1 MAIPVQPNLPGA
13 PGIDQA
19 SFGPGFTR
27 DILSQDSEGEVV
39 VSISK
44 LGFSQFHQFSK
55 LRPEPSGIPLHIQE
69 LAVVLETTIPLSSWM
84 ILT

>member
-1 MAIPVQPNLPGA
+1 M
-13 PGIDQA
+13 
-19 SFGPGFTR
+19 
-27 DILSQDSEGEVV
+27 V

-55 LRPEPSGIPLHIQE
+55 LRPEPSGIPLHIRV

-84 ILT
+84 ILTPFRIRVGLSLIPV